1 MYDVGID
8 NTFSIVTDR
17 FKVVESNQGCEGCE
31 FFLNNNQAV
40 CSLIHCN
47 DFRRRDNKNVIF
59 RKVPRETL
67 IF

>member
-1 MYDVGID
+1 MYDVDIGD
-8 NTFSIVTDR
+8 TFSIVFDR
-17 FKVVESNQGCEGCE
+17 FKVVESNRGCEDCE

-59 RKVPRETL
+59 KKVSRETL
-67 IF
+67 E